1 MTPIPFMYIIRGRNR
16 TSGTIDNAYFRLVGL
31 PSQYRRFKVEV
42 VSFYHN
48 VETPVANT
56 LVEIKADFPFL
67 NGYDTLNGRLAS
79 IASNA
84 LNNMGST
91 SFEFMVENFNGRLIN
106 FNIYDNDAANENGLD
121 DWVLYLKMTGIY
133 V

>member
-1 MTPIPFMYIIRGRNR
+1 MTPIPFMYIIRGRYR
-16 TSGTIDNAYFRLVGL
+16 TSGTIANAYFRLVGL

-48 VETPVANT
+48 VDTPVANT

-67 NGYDTLNGRLAS
+67 NGYDTLNGRLAC

-84 LNNMGST
+84 FNNMGST

-121 DWVLYLKMTGIY
+121 DWVLYLKMTGIDD
-133 V
+133 